1 MPRVTWVLKDD
12 KRITADV
19 PVGHSLME
27 AAVANNVPNV
37 IGECGGCLSCATC
50 HVYVDP
56 AWLPE
61 LAPPGDEEIDRLDEA
76 FNVTDESRL
85 SCQIIMN
92 EKLDGLRLALA
103 PGSEP

>member
-56 AWLPE
+56 EWIEKTGKVSE
-61 LAPPGDEEIDRLDEA
+61 LEDEMLEITVAERKPM
-76 FNVTDESRL
+76 SRL
-85 SCQIIMN
+85 SCQIQSAP
-92 EKLDGLRLALA
+92 ELDGIVLYV
-103 PGSEP
+103 PYV